1 MHEDYFQLDS
11 SPFKL
16 IPDPA
21 YFYGSQS
28 HNKAMAYLHYGLRQ
42 AEGFI
47 VITGPIGS
55 GKSMVIGHLLDQ
67 LDRSDVVAAQ
77 LLPGSI
83 DPSELVGQ
91 ILASFRIEAEV
102 DSRTGRL
109 EAFEDYLFD
118 MLHAGRRALLVVD
131 EAQSLTK
138 ATLEELRMLSNLD
151 YDGTPLMQVFLVGQP
166 EFREDIAGDDMEQLR
181 QRVIASY
188 HLENLT
194 KQETREYILHR
205 LSVAGWKGRPEFSE
219 DVTDRI
225 HGLVGG
231 RPRRINTLCSRIMLT
246 CAMEKS
252 DKVSVEI
259 VNSVF
264 AELEEERTPAKNAKK
279 LALAPMAKAEKPK
292 PLSEP
297 TSSSKLDQPLKVN
310 GGEQGLT
317 KKVMPDQPADK
328 PAGQSGSHSEAKKSD
343 AALSPSETP
352 SKPAS
357 KKLSL
362 KPLLPGF
369 RRPPKPVEPSAPS
382 DVGTESEK
390 IVSLAQVRDG
400 KAKNAV
406 AAQKPAE
413 NKSSTQDKA
422 LSAPEVDVK
431 ASGDDKKISSTPPPA
446 AQSGPSHAD
455 KERDQ
460 TKFEGPK
467 PREGAPMPSENKSKE
482 AAEKVSS
489 KDDKTPAKDI
499 PAEPAVAVSMFDRLR
514 AMKSAESEP
523 ARQEATLTDVASAIA
538 DVQPEAKSKDADDA
552 AEKKAKAEAEA
563 KREADEVEAKRKSDA
578 EAKNKAEAKRKADE
592 AEAKRKAEAEAK
604 RKADEVEAKRKLDAE
619 AKNKAEAKRKA
630 DEAEAKRKADAEA
643 KSKAEAKR
651 KADEAEAKAKKEAQ
665 AKAKSQIT
673 AKRLVPVE
681 DTEKPVSLKSS
692 DKKPTL
698 VEKKKE
704 LLPQAKAKTL
714 DVAKDTKMP
723 VGQKDAGSK
732 SASGKMAAAKSE
744 TVEKKKGPRG
754 IIAPFAAFTAAR
766 KKKEPVVAKE
776 ELVTPEKDNAKVDTK
791 VSAKAKPVSD
801 KMPKASKAVKS
812 SDRDQ
817 VAATLS
823 AANLAKSN
831 KTAPASATE
840 NPVEFAEWK
849 KSVLRSVSGTRNELM
864 QAHASVVRL
873 QQSLDRMRKRRDS
886 NRQEIEKSLV
896 RAQSLLDELK
906 DVWR

>member
-455 KERDQ
+455 KERDE

-563 KREADEVEAKRKSDA
+563 KREADEVEAKRKS
-578 EAKNKAEAKRKADE
+578 
-592 AEAKRKAEAEAK
+592 
-604 RKADEVEAKRKLDAE
+604 DAE